1 MLASAPEDPHPQT
14 EHDADDDAGDDGK
27 KKGVLWPLDSNVARQ
42 TPEPLGS
49 EAAPQNKAEHEH
61 NRADDNQEFSDV
73 VHVFR
78 RLREPSAGTR
88 LRFDGS
94 TIQGLL

>member
-1 MLASAPEDPHPQT
+1 MLASAPEDPHQQT
-14 EHDADDDAGDDGK
+14 EHDADDDAGDDREIK
-27 KKGVLWPLDSNVARQ
+27 CAVFALDSNVARQ
-42 TPEPLGS
+42 APEPLGS

-61 NRADDNQEFSDV
+61 NRADDHQEFSDV
-73 VHVFR
+73 VHDFR